1 MTTVAGTLA
10 DLVRTPSLIS
20 DHFLVFLT
28 RQPSSGAL
36 YLSERVFQAPL
47 GFSCRSGVDATLL
60 SEPGADLT
68 VFFEQR
74 HSFHEAPSVMHDILM
89 DAVRHR
95 VLSLL
100 VAFG

>member
-1 MTTVAGTLA
+1 
-10 DLVRTPSLIS
+10 
-20 DHFLVFLT
+20 
-28 RQPSSGAL
+28 
-36 YLSERVFQAPL
+36 
-47 GFSCRSGVDATLL
+47 VDATLL